1 MNNVFDKIQTVHSST
16 EGWCSWSKAQT
27 LASIVISTQP
37 EISVEIGV
45 FYGKSLLPVAL
56 AHQHTGKGLVVA
68 IDPWMAEA
76 SIAGQVN
83 PQDVEY
89 WNRQAMHQTA
99 YEAFHK
105 KVYELGLQNVVRI
118 ERKKSDDFE
127 PPADIGL
134 LSVDGN
140 HGEQAIRD
148 VERYAPKVKRGG
160 FLVADD
166 IEWTGG
172 AVGKAI
178 SLLPSMGFVEMY
190 RVKNEHESWA
200 VFQRL

>member
-1 MNNVFDKIQTVHSST
+1 MNIFDKIETVHAST
-16 EGWCSWSKAQT
+16 EGWCSQKKAFT
-27 LASIVISTQP
+27 LAAIVISTQP

-56 AHQHTGKGLVVA
+56 AHQHIGKGGVIA

-89 WNRQAMHQTA
+89 WNRQHIHQTA
-99 YEAFHK
+99 YEAFRK
-105 KVYELGLQNVVRI
+105 KVYELGLQNMVRI

-178 SLLPSMGFVEMY
+178 SLLPGMGFVEMY
-190 RVKNEHESWA
+190 RVKNEQESWA